1 LRKIVWI
8 CEVALAA
15 SSTPGQSPGQQ
26 AASKA
31 AAARLVSDLVAVF
44 GVTSDGTL
52 VEGAP
57 PPDWAPAE
65 MRTVLFRSLA
75 VLPFPASAAAPSHG
89 VVRLL
94 GTVFDRVTAK
104 ARRLR
109 PVANAWVGFAGA
121 AVSSMLGTPPLTRC
135 APSAADDD
143 PGAAARRCPAPNSL
157 PGQYA

>member
-1 LRKIVWI
+1 VRSCVTSPLALARKIVWI

-31 AAARLVSDLVAVF
+31 AAAQLVSELVAVF

-57 PPDWAPAE
+57 PPDWASAE
-65 MRTVLFRSLA
+65 MRTVLFRFLA
-75 VLPFPASAAAPSHG
+75 VLPFPASAAAPGHG

-104 ARRLR
+104 AHKLR

-121 AVSSMLGTPPLTRC
+121 AVSSIFN
-135 APSAADDD
+135 AWNAAFDALRLER
-143 PGAAARRCPAPNSL
+143 G
-157 PGQYA
+157 G